1 MQAKSIVI
9 FIQENKDKKE
19 EEEELSVKHT
29 KSAAACKVT

>member
-9 FIQENKDKKE
+9 FIQENKVGKE
-19 EEEELSVKHT
+19 EEVSVKHT

>member
-1 MQAKSIVI
+1 MQAKSIII
-9 FIQENKDKKE
+9 FIQENKDKK